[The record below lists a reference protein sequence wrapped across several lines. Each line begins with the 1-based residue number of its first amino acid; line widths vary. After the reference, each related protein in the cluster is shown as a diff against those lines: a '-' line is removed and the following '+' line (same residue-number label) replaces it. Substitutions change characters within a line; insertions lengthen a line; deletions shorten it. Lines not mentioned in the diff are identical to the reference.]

1 MPNDC
6 LSVFKKQVLI
16 RVCIYQ
22 EASQS
27 LVKSDGVRVCLVVGA
42 YMKILEAI
50 FFEDGKKQRDIEMT
64 KETEQ
69 KTEAI
74 LIDNYCIANL

>member
-1 MPNDC
+1 
-6 LSVFKKQVLI
+6 
-16 RVCIYQ
+16 
-22 EASQS
+22 
-27 LVKSDGVRVCLVVGA
+27 
-42 YMKILEAI
+42 MKILEAI

-74 LIDNYCIANL
+74 LIDNYCIADL